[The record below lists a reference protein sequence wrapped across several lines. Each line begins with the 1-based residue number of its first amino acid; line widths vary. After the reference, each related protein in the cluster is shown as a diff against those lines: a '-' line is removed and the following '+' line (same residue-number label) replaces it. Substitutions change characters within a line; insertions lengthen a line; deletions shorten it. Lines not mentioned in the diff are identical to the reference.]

1 MPPYALKVPILK
13 ATEDFTKKQAREKG
27 LIISF
32 CANKPRPVLVHWTK
46 EHSKSSGLQHDIEN
60 FLTG

>member
-1 MPPYALKVPILK
+1 MPPYVVKMPILK
-13 ATEDFTKKQAREKG
+13 ATEQKKQAREEG

-32 CANKPRPVLVHWTK
+32 CANKPTPVLVHWTK